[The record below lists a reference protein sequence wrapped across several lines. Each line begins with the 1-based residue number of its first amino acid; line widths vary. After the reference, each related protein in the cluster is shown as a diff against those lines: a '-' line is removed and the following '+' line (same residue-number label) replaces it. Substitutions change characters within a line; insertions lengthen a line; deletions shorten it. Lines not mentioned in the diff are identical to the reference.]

1 MKAIRLFS
9 SDSPFP
15 LLFHLNDPIK
25 EGRPKVIHLVPNHL
39 YAVPAF
45 YRASQ
50 PLRT

>member
-39 YAVPAF
+39 HAVSLF
-45 YRASQ
+45 YI
-50 PLRT
+50 